1 MFLVRN
7 GGGLDSGDAVALIAG
22 GGLVHRVQVA
32 SGDRVR
38 GGERGKPM
46 VGWGGLGPGSGW
58 FAPVSP
64 CFPRMEPVGG
74 GKLSCPF
81 AGCDNAIEPGSC
93 IF

>member
-46 VGWGGLGPGSGW
+46 VGWGGLGPVRVGSLRCLRVFPGW
-58 FAPVSP
+58 N
-64 CFPRMEPVGG
+64 
-74 GKLSCPF
+74 LS
-81 AGCDNAIEPGSC
+81 GVES
-93 IF
+93 